1 NTESS
6 SQWVIETMEY
16 AVIVLILLALLT
28 IYYTG
33 TTFFTLENKSANS
46 RTYMPKIV
54 KENTNIEVFENI
66 SIESCKVIYN
76 KTSISIETY
85 HPLLAKNIR
94 WPSLPIKVYVD
105 EHECTFGEKN
115 DIINGINKW
124 NTVLDKTFFVI
135 TNNSKEAD
143 VIAKCTDFIRDY
155 TEQNE
160 IVILGEAKIE
170 RMVDTGLFNISED
183 AVVYIKTRSKKCIEP
198 VTVIHE
204 FGHILGLDHVNDT
217 KNIMYPYEDC
227 DEKIE
232 NYTIETIKN
241 LYSFS
246 SLAELAFENISVDL
260 EDNKLIVNGLLR
272 NYGPVASSKTNLV
285 IYVDDKTFYTLDIQE
300 LKPGEGI
307 KFTVSG
313 FLDKPFKQIII
324 YIDEENSVSE
334 LFENNNEFILK
345 C

>member
-1 NTESS
+1 
-6 SQWVIETMEY
+6 M
-16 AVIVLILLALLT
+16 
-28 IYYTG
+28 
-33 TTFFTLENKSANS
+33 
-46 RTYMPKIV
+46 
-54 KENTNIEVFENI
+54 FENI
-66 SIESCKVIYN
+66 SIESCKTIYN

-94 WPSLPIKVYVD
+94 WSVLPIKVYVD
-105 EHECTFGEKN
+105 ENDCTFGEKN

-124 NTVLDKTFFVI
+124 NIALGKTFFAI
-135 TNNSKEAD
+135 TNDSKEAD

-155 TEQNE
+155 IEQNG

-170 RMVDTGLFNISED
+170 RTVDTGLFNISES
-183 AVVYIKTRSKKCIEP
+183 AIVYIKTRSKKCIEP

-227 DEKIE
+227 DEEIE

-241 LYSFS
+241 LYSFQ
-246 SLAELAFENISVDL
+246 SLAELAFENISVNL
-260 EDNKLIVNGLLR
+260 ENDKLVVDGILR
-272 NYGPVASSKTNLV
+272 NYGLVASNKTNLV
-285 IYVDDKTFYTLDIQE
+285 IYVDNKTFYTLDIQE
-300 LKPGEGI
+300 LNPGEGI

-313 FLDKPFKQIII
+313 FLDKPFKQIVI
-324 YIDEENSVSE
+324 YIDEENNVSE